1 MGQHL
6 AQAQAHL
13 SASSEVM
20 ADLISRFVPPP
31 IDPKPP
37 ELYFDVLVSSI
48 IGQQLS
54 VKAAD
59 TIEAR
64 LRTLAGEMNPQRIL
78 ELDPPEM
85 REQGL
90 SYSKIS
96 YLHALADAFHQG
108 SLEPHA
114 LKTMPEADITASLTA
129 VKGIGLWTAE
139 MFMIFGMGRPDIWSP
154 GDLGFGKHC
163 GLCLAKMLTSPK
175 RVTTGR
181 LTGRMH
187 PSIYGSFGM
196 KDPRL
201 PRQPLREPPPTS
213 RIQRTIGSDQF
224 SDPVVQSGG

>member
-1 MGQHL
+1 MGSHL

-20 ADLISRFVPPP
+20 ADLICRFVPPL

-129 VKGIGLWTAE
+129 VNGIGLWTA
-139 MFMIFGMGRPDIWSP
+139 
-154 GDLGFGKHC
+154 
-163 GLCLAKMLTSPK
+163 
-175 RVTTGR
+175 
-181 LTGRMH
+181 
-187 PSIYGSFGM
+187 
-196 KDPRL
+196 
-201 PRQPLREPPPTS
+201 
-213 RIQRTIGSDQF
+213 
-224 SDPVVQSGG
+224 

>member
-31 IDPKPP
+31 IDTKPP

-64 LRTLAGEMNPQRIL
+64 FRTLAGELNPQRIL
-78 ELDPPEM
+78 ELDPAEM

-114 LKTMPEADITASLTA
+114 LETMPEADITASLTA

-139 MFMIFGMGRPDIWSP
+139 MFMIFGMGRPDVWSP
-154 GDLGFGKHC
+154 GDLGLRKALWALFGED
-163 GLCLAKMLTSPK
+163 ADLTETSNDWAPYRSYASLYLWKFWDERPK
-175 RVTTGR
+175 TPKAAAQGT
-181 LTGRMH
+181 
-187 PSIYGSFGM
+187 PAN
-196 KDPRL
+196 
-201 PRQPLREPPPTS
+201 
-213 RIQRTIGSDQF
+213 
-224 SDPVVQSGG
+224 

>member
-64 LRTLAGEMNPQRIL
+64 FRTLAGELNPQRIL
-78 ELDPPEM
+78 ELGPPEM

-114 LKTMPEADITASLTA
+114 LETMPEADITASLTA

-139 MFMIFGMGRPDIWSP
+139 MFMIFGMGRPDVWSP
-154 GDLGFGKHC
+154 GDLGLRKALWALFGED
-163 GLCLAKMLTSPK
+163 ADLTETSN
-175 RVTTGR
+175 
-181 LTGRMH
+181 
-187 PSIYGSFGM
+187 
-196 KDPRL
+196 DWA
-201 PRQPLREPPPTS
+201 PP
-213 RIQRTIGSDQF
+213 QE
-224 SDPVVQSGG
+224 